1 MVRVRLWGHL
11 GGDGLAPGRLTSQS
25 YNPGSV
31 ASEPENQPIGQ
42 GFEAK
47 QVAQLSRLSRLG
59 LSPQELEKLASQL
72 ALIIAAVNK
81 LAEADTSG
89 VDPTAQVGGLSN
101 VWRADEVEA
110 GLSAEE
116 ALANASVKEAGLLRV
131 PAIQ

>member
-1 MVRVRLWGHL
+1 V
-11 GGDGLAPGRLTSQS
+11 SQS
-25 YNPGSV
+25 YNPGSM
-31 ASEPENQPIGQ
+31 APEQENQPEGQ
-42 GFEAK
+42 GFEAE
-47 QVAQLSRLSRLG
+47 QVAHLSRLSRLG
-59 LSPQELEKLASQL
+59 LTPPELEKLASQL

-101 VWRADEVEA
+101 VWRDDQVEA

-116 ALANASVKEAGLLRV
+116 ALANAPVQEAGLLRV

>member
-1 MVRVRLWGHL
+1 M
-11 GGDGLAPGRLTSQS
+11 LTSQS

-31 ASEPENQPIGQ
+31 ASEPENRPTGQ